1 MRHPIDPK
9 IDCVFK
15 ALLGAEDNRVLLI
28 HFLNALLGRELPA
41 PVSAVEILNPYNER
55 EFLDDKLSIV
65 DVKARDAQG
74 RLYQVEIQILP
85 HPDLPARMLYAWADL
100 YSQQLHSGQ
109 NYRELRPTYAI
120 WLLGDDILRNDPA
133 YAHRY
138 RLRDE
143 RGRTLLEHGGI
154 SLFELSK
161 FAASAVET
169 EEQRWLKFFKDG
181 ERLDADRLPDWM
193 QTTEMRQAMSTLQ
206 RFSDKER
213 AYDAYQARQHYL
225 RIQGAIQQ
233 EQQELQQALVQERAA
248 REAALRQMEAER
260 QAKEAA
266 EQAKETERQ
275 AKEAAEQAK
284 ETERQAKEAA
294 EQAKETERQAKEEAL
309 AEVARLQ
316 ALLRAAQ
323 PQRDA

>member
-1 MRHPIDPK
+1 MLHPIDPK

-15 ALLGAEDNRVLLI
+15 ALLGSEDNRVLLI
-28 HFLNALLGRELPA
+28 HFLNALLGAELPA

-65 DVKARDAQG
+65 DVKARDDFG

-85 HPDLPARMLYAWADL
+85 HADLPARMLYAWADL

-120 WLLGDDILRNDPA
+120 WLLGHDLLRDDPA

-143 RGRTLLEHGGI
+143 HGHTLLEHGGI

-161 FAASAVET
+161 FAAHAVET

-181 ERLDADRLPDWM
+181 ERLDADHLPDWM
-193 QTTEMRQAMSTLQ
+193 QTDEMRQAMNTVK
-206 RFSDKER
+206 RFSEKER
-213 AYDAYQARQHYL
+213 AYDAYQARQNYL
-225 RIQGAIQQ
+225 RMQGSITRH
-233 EQQELQQALVQERAA
+233 QQELEEALAQERAA
-248 REAALRQMEAER
+248 REDAMGQMEAALRQMEAER
-260 QAKEAA
+260 LAKEAEREA
-266 EQAKETERQ
+266 REVERQGKEAERQ
-275 AKEAAEQAK
+275 AKEA
-284 ETERQAKEAA
+284 
-294 EQAKETERQAKEEAL
+294 AL

-316 ALLRAAQ
+316 ALLRGAQ
-323 PQRDA
+323 PPSNA